1 MHSSDLPFSQACE
14 NNQAPILVVLRD
26 WLAHSKRV
34 LEIGTG
40 TGQHAVH
47 FATGLT
53 HLHWLPSDH
62 PETLWQSRERLARDA
77 PVNLQQPAL
86 ALDVA
91 QRPWPDLQVDAVFS
105 ANTAHIMS
113 WSEVEA
119 MFRGVGDLLPAGGCF
134 CLYGPFNQDGRYTS
148 ESNKRFD
155 SWLRE
160 RSPNQGIRDLEAL
173 KSLAAGSGLSLEM
186 QQPMPAN
193 NQLLLWRR
201 VSH

>member
-47 FATGLT
+47 FAAGLT

-186 QQPMPAN
+186 RQPMPAN